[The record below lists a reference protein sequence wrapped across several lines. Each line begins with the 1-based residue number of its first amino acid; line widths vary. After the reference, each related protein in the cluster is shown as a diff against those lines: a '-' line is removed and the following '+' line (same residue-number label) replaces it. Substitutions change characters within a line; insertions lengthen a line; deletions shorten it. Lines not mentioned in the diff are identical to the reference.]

1 MIPDFKTFIGESF
14 WGDVHRRSRGDEE
27 RKEDIITWEH
37 LDNLDVP
44 GLYEYL
50 LQNYELDEG
59 YKMVLGENG
68 DGDSTITIPISAS
81 GEKIVLES
89 SVVCPEDIFCI
100 GITKGLIK
108 SVPFIENGLLDK
120 VSPVPWGLGR
130 VVTSTDHGEVKN
142 TQAVIFLDKLLEKIS
157 DPVIRKK
164 IRKESE

>member
-27 RKEDIITWEH
+27 RKEDLITWEN

-59 YKMVLGENG
+59 YKMDLGNNG
-68 DGDSTITIPISAS
+68 DITIPISAS
-81 GEKIVLES
+81 GEKISLES
-89 SVVCPEDIFCI
+89 SVVCPGDIFCI

-108 SVPFIENGLLDK
+108 SVPFIEKGLLDK
-120 VSPVPWGLGR
+120 VSPIPWGWGHI
-130 VVTSTDHGEVKN
+130 VTSTDHGEVKN